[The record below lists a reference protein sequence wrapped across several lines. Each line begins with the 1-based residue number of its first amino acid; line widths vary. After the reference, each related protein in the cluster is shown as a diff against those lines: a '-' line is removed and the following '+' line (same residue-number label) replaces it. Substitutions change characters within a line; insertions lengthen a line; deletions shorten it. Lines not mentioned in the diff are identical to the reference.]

1 MELNGP
7 SHAIDT
13 LDDTREGANQRE
25 YSEISQRDLHDNI
38 LKFDIAILRYI

>member
-1 MELNGP
+1 MELNGL

-13 LDDTREGANQRE
+13 LDDTLEGADQG
-25 YSEISQRDLHDNI
+25 SMPKLKRDLHDNI